1 MESSSSPSLSSSSR
15 GKEYSKELDVAVRVV
30 QMACSLCQR
39 VQDGIVAQKKDQI
52 KAKDDDSPVTVAG
65 IIIFK
70 KKKSFFL
77 LIL

>member
-1 MESSSSPSLSSSSR
+1 M
-15 GKEYSKELDVAVRVV
+15 DVAVRVV